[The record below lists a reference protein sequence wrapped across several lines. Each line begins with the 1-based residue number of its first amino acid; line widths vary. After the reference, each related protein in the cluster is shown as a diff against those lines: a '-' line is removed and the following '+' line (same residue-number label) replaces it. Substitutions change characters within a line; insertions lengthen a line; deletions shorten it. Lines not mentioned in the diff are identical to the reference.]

1 MASLLFARLFCCL
14 GEITLLGN
22 WRVRSHVR
30 SFVMLAVL
38 SSAPVMLPASVTSR
52 ISLTNIQSVAP
63 GLESQTVTD
72 EIGRRVRIPL
82 DVRRIVSLAP
92 NLTEMIY
99 ALGLEDRLVG
109 DTDYCDT
116 PAAAKSKP
124 HVGSVLNPSL
134 EAIVALHPDVVLAVA
149 HSGNR
154 KETVEALQQVGVAVY
169 VIDPN
174 TVRAMLDSVAHVAE
188 LAGAD
193 KQGTALVSELQ
204 GRLDRVHARLA
215 DTPLVHVLFVVWL
228 DPLQSIGQNTFIA
241 DALRWA
247 GAESIVLSNQDW
259 PQIALEE
266 VVRLQ
271 PDYIV
276 MASSHTGESSRTLE
290 DLRSRAAWK
299 DLQAVRSG
307 HVTIISEEIDRP
319 APGLV
324 DVIEELARAIHPNE
338 FAAIRRTQDP
348 TPKLQMFAAVAAEE
362 SGGRACAR

>member
-1 MASLLFARLFCCL
+1 M
-14 GEITLLGN
+14 
-22 WRVRSHVR
+22 
-30 SFVMLAVL
+30 
-38 SSAPVMLPASVTSR
+38 
-52 ISLTNIQSVAP
+52 
-63 GLESQTVTD
+63 VTD
-72 EIGRRVRIPL
+72 EIGRQVKIPL

-149 HSGNR
+149 KWGNR

-169 VIDPN
+169 VIDPS
-174 TVRAMLDSVAHVAE
+174 TVRAMLDSVSNIAK
-188 LAGAD
+188 LARVD
-193 KQGTALVSELQ
+193 QQGTALVSQLQ
-204 GRLDRVHARLA
+204 GRLDRLHTRLA
-215 DTPLVHVLFVVWL
+215 DAPLVHVLFVVWL
-228 DPLQSIGQNTFIA
+228 DPLMSIGQNTFIA

-247 GAESIVLSNQDW
+247 GAESIVLSSQDW

-266 VVRLQ
+266 VVHLQ

-276 MASSHTGESSRTLE
+276 MASSHTGEGSRTLE

-307 HVTIISEEIDRP
+307 RVAIISEEIDRP

-324 DVIEELARAIHPNE
+324 DVIEQLAHAIHPNA
-338 FAAIRRTQDP
+338 FAASRNDRGA
-348 TPKLQMFAAVAAEE
+348 TPELQMFAGVTAGE

>member
-1 MASLLFARLFCCL
+1 MK
-14 GEITLLGN
+14 LLGN
-22 WRVRSHVR
+22 WHVR
-30 SFVMLAVL
+30 SLAMLAAL
-38 SSAPVMLPASVTSR
+38 GSAAAGLPASETTR
-52 ISLTNIQSVAP
+52 ISLTNTQSVAP
-63 GLESQTVTD
+63 GPESRMVTD
-72 EIGRRVRIPL
+72 EIGRRVTIPL

-149 HSGNR
+149 KWGNR

-169 VIDPN
+169 VIDPS
-174 TVRAMLDSVAHVAE
+174 TVRAMLDSVSNIAK
-188 LAGAD
+188 LARAD
-193 KQGTALVSELQ
+193 QQGTTLVSQLQ
-204 GRLDRVHARLA
+204 GRLDRLHTRLA
-215 DTPLVHVLFVVWL
+215 DAPLVHVLFVVWL
-228 DPLQSIGQNTFIA
+228 DPLMSIGQNTFIA

-247 GAESIVLSNQDW
+247 GAESIVLSSQDW

-276 MASSHTGESSRTLE
+276 MASSHTGEGSRTLE
-290 DLRSRAAWK
+290 DLRARTAWK

-307 HVTIISEEIDRP
+307 RVAIISEEIDRP

-324 DVIEELARAIHPNE
+324 DVIEQLAHAIHPSA
-338 FAAIRRTQDP
+338 FAASRNDRDATHE
-348 TPKLQMFAAVAAEE
+348 LQMFVGVAAGE

>member
-1 MASLLFARLFCCL
+1 LFVNC
-14 GEITLLGN
+14 
-22 WRVRSHVR
+22 RVRSLA
-30 SFVMLAVL
+30 MLLAL
-38 SSAPVMLPASVTSR
+38 GSAAARLPASVKPQLSLPNMQSTPARAESR
-52 ISLTNIQSVAP
+52 L
-63 GLESQTVTD
+63 VTD
-72 EIGRRVRIPL
+72 EVGRSVKIPL
-82 DVRRIVSLAP
+82 EVRRIVSLAP

-124 HVGSVLNPSL
+124 HVGSVLSPSL

-149 HSGNR
+149 HWGNR

-169 VIDPN
+169 VIDPS
-174 TVRAMLDSVAHVAE
+174 TVRAMLDSVSNIAR

-193 KQGTALVSELQ
+193 KQGAALVSQLQ
-204 GRLDRVHARLA
+204 GRLDRLHARLA
-215 DTPLVHVLFVVWL
+215 DVPLVHVLFVVWL
-228 DPLQSIGQNTFIA
+228 DPLMSIGQNTFIA

-247 GAESIVLSNQDW
+247 GAESIVLSSQDW
-259 PQIALEE
+259 PQIAFEE

-276 MASSHTGESSRTLE
+276 MANSHTGEGSRTLQH
-290 DLRSRAAWK
+290 LRARAAWR

-307 HVTIISEEIDRP
+307 HVAIISEEIDRP

-324 DVIEELARAIHPNE
+324 DVIEELAHAVHPNA
-338 FAAIRRTQDP
+338 FAVSRNDQDTKRDLP
-348 TPKLQMFAAVAAEE
+348 LLLAGT
-362 SGGRACAR
+362 SGRCACAR